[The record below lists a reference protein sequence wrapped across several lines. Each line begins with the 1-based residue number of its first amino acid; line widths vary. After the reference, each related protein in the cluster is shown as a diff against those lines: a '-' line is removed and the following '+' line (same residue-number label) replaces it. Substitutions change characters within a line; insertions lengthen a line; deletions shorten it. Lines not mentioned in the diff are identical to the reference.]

1 MPRPRPLPYRGRG
14 AVGTAGCRSSLTRGD
29 QDGPLEEPR
38 VQFTEWFG
46 VLLVC
51 VVVVDAEGTP
61 SRRLTGR
68 LPRSRFAARRFP
80 ELRPEPVDLGGREV
94 KGSASGA

>member
-1 MPRPRPLPYRGRG
+1 MLPYRGRG

-29 QDGPLEEPR
+29 EDGPLEEPR

-51 VVVVDAEGTP
+51 VVVDAEGTP
-61 SRRLTGR
+61 SRRTGR

-80 ELRPEPVDLGGREV
+80 ELRPEPVDLGDCEV

>member
-1 MPRPRPLPYRGRG
+1 MLPYRGRG

-46 VLLVC
+46 VLLIC

-61 SRRLTGR
+61 SRRPTG